1 MQKVTIQP
9 GQAGQRF
16 DKFLGRHLCGTGM
29 SFIYKMLRKKNITLN
44 GKKSDGKELL
54 KAGDEVSFFFSDE
67 TYEKF
72 THVDSASQSNQ
83 ILKINT
89 YTEAYNK
96 LKGIE
101 ILYEDN
107 DVLFLNKPS
116 GILSQKASDADISAN
131 EWMIGYLLNKSE
143 ITEDSLAGFKP
154 SVCNRLDRNTS
165 GILLCGKSLVGSREL
180 NRLIK
185 EHEVRKF
192 YQLFVKGNL
201 DKEEIL
207 EGFLT
212 KNEKRNKVTLSAKE
226 TEGSTYIKTS
236 YKPISH
242 SGLHGDLQGKK
253 ITFLEVE
260 LFTGKT
266 HQIRAHLSSIGHPL
280 VGDYKYGDAAF
291 NAYFKDKYGVKSQL
305 LHAVRMEFPEKC
317 ETLPNLSGKV
327 LKSPLPGEFER
338 ILKGEN
344 IR

>member
-54 KAGDEVSFFFSDE
+54 KSGDEVSFFFSDE

-72 THVDSASQSNQ
+72 THVDSTSQNNQ
-83 ILKINT
+83 GLKINA

-101 ILYEDN
+101 ILYEDQ

-116 GILSQKASDADISAN
+116 GILSQKAADADLSAN
-131 EWMIGYLLNKSE
+131 EWMIGYLLKKGE
-143 ITEDSLAGFKP
+143 ITPKSLAGFKP

-180 NRLIK
+180 NRMIK

-192 YQLFVKGNL
+192 YNLFVKGNL
-201 DKEEIL
+201 EKEEVL
-207 EGFLT
+207 EGYLIKDE
-212 KNEKRNKVTLSAKE
+212 KNNKVKLNKKE
-226 TEGSTYIKTS
+226 TEGSTYIKTG
-236 YKPISH
+236 YKPISQTN
-242 SGLHGDLQGKK
+242 LHGELQGQKL
-253 ITFLEVE
+253 TFLEVE

-266 HQIRAHLSSIGHPL
+266 HQIRAHLASIGHPL
-280 VGDYKYGDAAF
+280 VGDYKYGDASF
-291 NAYFKDKYGVKSQL
+291 NAYFKGKYGIKSQL

-317 ETLPNLSGKV
+317 EVLPNLSGMV

-338 ILKGEN
+338 ILKCKN
-344 IR
+344 VK

>member
-1 MQKVTIQP
+1 MQKITIQP

-16 DKFLGRHLCGTGM
+16 DKFLGRHLSGTGM

-72 THVDSASQSNQ
+72 TRIDSASQNVQST
-83 ILKINT
+83 KIT
-89 YTEAYNK
+89 SYIEAYEK

-116 GILSQKASDADISAN
+116 GVLSQKASDADLSAN
-131 EWMIGYLLNKSE
+131 EWMIGYLLKKGD
-143 ITEDSLAGFKP
+143 ITATSLTGFTP

-165 GILLCGKSLVGSREL
+165 GILLCGKSLLGSREL

-185 EHEVRKF
+185 EREVRKF

-201 DKEEIL
+201 EKEEIL
-207 EGFLT
+207 EGYLT
-212 KNEKRNKVTLSAKE
+212 KDEKHNKVSLQHQE
-226 TEGSTYIKTS
+226 IEGSTYIKTS
-236 YKPISH
+236 YKPLSH
-242 SGLHGDLQGKK
+242 GNSNGKK

-266 HQIRAHLSSIGHPL
+266 HQIRAHLASTGHPL
-280 VGDYKYGDAAF
+280 VGDYKYGDAVF
-291 NAYFKDKYGVKSQL
+291 NAYFKEKYGVKSQL

-317 ETLPNLSGKV
+317 EALPNLSGMV
-327 LKSPLPGEFER
+327 LKSPLPGEFKR
-338 ILKGEN
+338 ILIN
-344 IR
+344 

>member
-72 THVDSASQSNQ
+72 TRVDSLSQNTQ
-83 ILKINT
+83 NLKINT

-131 EWMIGYLLNKSE
+131 EWMIGYLLKKGE

-165 GILLCGKSLVGSREL
+165 GILICGKSLVGSREL

-185 EHEVRKF
+185 EREVRKF

-201 DKEEIL
+201 VKEEIL

-212 KNEKRNKVTLSAKE
+212 KDERHNKVTLSAKE

-236 YKPISH
+236 YKPISQ
-242 SGLHGDLQGKK
+242 GNLHGNLQGKR

-266 HQIRAHLSSIGHPL
+266 HQIRAHLASIGHPL

-317 ETLPNLSGKV
+317 ESLPNLSGRV
-327 LKSPLPGEFER
+327 LKSPLTGEFEK

-344 IR
+344 IK